1 MILERGMS
9 VIVSEKLT
17 EGLPVRILL
26 ETTIEQE
33 GEVSQHAFD
42 EMGRIVLM
50 NDNYYLRYK
59 ESVEN
64 EEGIT
69 TLIKISEDEVQ
80 LTRHGE
86 PKTRLKFNGEE
97 DTYSI
102 YPTPQGNMEMR
113 VSTHHMSI
121 SYNEQPFAGEVDIDY
136 VIYVSDLPLGTY
148 QMRLRFT
155 T

>member
-1 MILERGMS
+1 M
-9 VIVSEKLT
+9 SEKLT

-33 GEVSQHAFD
+33 GEVFQHAFD

-59 ESVEN
+59 ESQGD

-80 LTRHGE
+80 LTRHAE
-86 PKTRLKFNGEE
+86 TKTRLTFNGEE
-97 DTYSI
+97 ETYSL

-113 VSTHHMSI
+113 VQTNQMSI
-121 SYNEQPFAGEVDIDY
+121 SYNDQPFAGEVDVDY
-136 VIYVSDLPLGTY
+136 VIFIGDLPLGTY